1 MSGWYAKWMT
11 RWETEL
17 TTRDT
22 NRVVRPLEWGFDW
35 LEDFDGGARAAVD
48 GAEAGIAANQIGESV
63 DAGTKGRPQGRPQ
76 AEASG
81 YEPRGL
87 QEHDGTAEAVPL
99 SKTVST
105 AVCEALPLSGSGS
118 SAGSAVSALAEEGEH
133 GAGGGDA
140 ERMIALNEE
149 IVRRSVDF
157 YGYTTPTDFRMEQRH
172 PELFPT
178 NVRPETL
185 AQEAEMKQKAAAGE
199 LEPADFLRF
208 TSAVRTGYA
217 ENDQVNARWYPAP
230 AEKQAGKPKQAIIVM
245 PQWNADAISHNVL
258 CKLFNRFG
266 VSALR
271 LSKPYH
277 DIRRPAEL
285 ERSDYAVSANLGRTI
300 VACRQAVVDVRSCM
314 DWLETQ
320 GYTEFGVLGT
330 SLGSC
335 YAFIAAAHDERL
347 RVCAFNHAS
356 TWFGDV
362 VWEGQSTR
370 HVRAAF
376 EEAGLTQDLVREM
389 FLGISPM
396 AYMERFAATPK
407 TGSPGQLAGW
417 GRKRVLVVHA
427 KYDLTFPPHHSLEVL
442 ENFDRC
448 GVDFVSKVLPCG
460 HYTTG
465 EWPYKYLDGWYLG
478 SFVYQA
484 FKKLAERG

>member
-1 MSGWYAKWMT
+1 MT

-35 LEDFDGGARAAVD
+35 LGDFAGA
-48 GAEAGIAANQIGESV
+48 
-63 DAGTKGRPQGRPQ
+63 
-76 AEASG
+76 
-81 YEPRGL
+81 GL
-87 QEHDGTAEAVPL
+87 
-99 SKTVST
+99 S
-105 AVCEALPLSGSGS
+105 EALATQQLVGVAAGRVAGQNKCGDPSTPLGMTT
-118 SAGSAVSALAEEGEH
+118 AFDV
-133 GAGGGDA
+133 DA

-149 IVRRSVDF
+149 IVRRSEDF
-157 YGYTTPTDFRMEQRH
+157 HGYVTPTDFRLEQRH

-185 AQEAEMKQKAAAGE
+185 AQAAEMKRQAAEGE
-199 LEPADFLRF
+199 LEPAEFLRF
-208 TSAVRTGYA
+208 TSAVRTGYP
-217 ENDQVNARWYPAP
+217 ENDQMNARWYPAP

-245 PQWNADAISHNVL
+245 PQWNADAISHNVFGR
-258 CKLFNRFG
+258 LFNRFG
-266 VSALR
+266 ISVLR
-271 LSKPYH
+271 LSMPYH

-285 ERSDYAVSANLGRTI
+285 ERSDYATSANIGRTI
-300 VACRQAVVDVRSCM
+300 AACRQAVVDVRSCM

-320 GYTEFGVLGT
+320 GYTQFGVLGT

-335 YAFIAAAHDERL
+335 YAFIAAAHDARL

-356 TWFGDV
+356 TYFGDV

-376 EEAGLTQDLVREM
+376 EEAGLTQGLVRQM
-389 FLGISPM
+389 MGGISPM
-396 AYMERFAATPK
+396 SYMDRFAATPK
-407 TGSPGQLAGW
+407 
-417 GRKRVLVVHA
+417 RVLVVYA
-427 KYDLTFPPHHSLEVL
+427 KYDLTFPLHLSQQVL

-448 GVDFVSKVLPCG
+448 GIDYVAKALPCG

-465 EWPYKYLDGWYLG
+465 ECPYKYLDGWYLG

-484 FKKLAERG
+484 FKRLRERG